1 MENLEALYSKR
12 TILLEEI
19 EHLEGANI
27 IHEYNRGCCA
37 GNNWMKNGLPISGT
51 IGAVLGACAYGL
63 TNIVQ
68 YAILN
73 STFSEAMYEFMT
85 ANSGIISF
93 SAAAVTF
100 AATSS
105 FMASR
110 FKANYQ
116 CETNFLEERI
126 KKNEAEIQNKHK
138 GIEEINK
145 KIKSLE
151 PNRSTNALPINT
163 RRKIYRA
170 IENKLIRTENEI
182 SKTKRIIEECE
193 ENITDRSLFTD
204 VLNLFPK
211 ALFPFMGIPITST
224 IGVGVWAIELGR
236 GKRNEIILAKQEYA
250 NQVAEVAQSQYGVTL
265 TPEIS
270 GPYNIIQQM
279 VDIKAS
285 LSGADLN
292 SWAVYTNQVSAKL
305 ASIQTEIL
313 GFDQVGLTCG
323 VLIGSM
329 AAVTAGIG
337 GAALIARKKRIKTA
351 IKNYDL
357 FQQQLEDLEIQKKT
371 LQDDLNAIK
380 NGGVLLNEY

>member
-1 MENLEALYSKR
+1 MEKLEALYSKR

-27 IHEYNRGCCA
+27 IYEANRGYCG
-37 GNNWMKNGLPISGT
+37 GNNWMKKGLPISGT
-51 IGAVLGACAYGL
+51 IGTVLGACAYGL

-73 STFSEAMYEFMT
+73 STFSELAYEFI
-85 ANSGIISF
+85 ASNSGIISF
-93 SAAAVTF
+93 SAATVTF

-105 FMASR
+105 FMTIR
-110 FKANYQ
+110 FKAQYQ
-116 CETNFLEERI
+116 YETNFWAGKI

-163 RRKIYRA
+163 RRKMYRA
-170 IENKLIRTENEI
+170 IENKLIRTENNI

-193 ENITDRSLFTD
+193 ESITDRSIFTD
-204 VLNLFPK
+204 VLNLFPI
-211 ALFPFMGIPITST
+211 ALFPCMGIPITST
-224 IGVGVWAIELGR
+224 TGVGVWAIELGR
-236 GKRNEIILAKQEYA
+236 AKRNEIISAKQEYA

-270 GPYNIIQQM
+270 GANNIIQQM
-279 VDIKAS
+279 VDVKAS

-313 GFDQVGLTCG
+313 GFDQVGLVCG
-323 VLIGSM
+323 VLVGSM

-351 IKNYDL
+351 IKNHDL
-357 FQQQLEDLEIQKKT
+357 YQRKLEGLEMQKQT
-371 LQDDLNAIK
+371 LVDDLNAIK

>member
-12 TILLEEI
+12 TILLKEI

-27 IHEYNRGCCA
+27 IYEANRGYCD
-37 GNNWMKNGLPISGT
+37 GNNWMKKGLPISGT
-51 IGAVLGACAYGL
+51 IGAVVGVCAYGL
-63 TNIVQ
+63 TNIIQ

-73 STFSEAMYEFMT
+73 STFSEAMYELIAT
-85 ANSGIISF
+85 NSGIVSF

-116 CETNFLEERI
+116 HQANFLEERI

-138 GIEEINK
+138 GIKEINK

-151 PNRSTNALPINT
+151 PNKSTNALPINT
-163 RRKIYRA
+163 RRKIYRT
-170 IENKLIRTENEI
+170 IENKLIRTENYI
-182 SKTKRIIEECE
+182 SKTKRIIEESE
-193 ENITDRSLFTD
+193 ESITDRSLFTD
-204 VLNLFPK
+204 VLNLFPI
-211 ALFPFMGIPITST
+211 ALFPCMGIPITST
-224 IGVGVWAIELGR
+224 TGVGVWAIELGR
-236 GKRNEIILAKQEYA
+236 AKRNEIISAKQDYA

-270 GPYNIIQQM
+270 GPNNIIQQM

-313 GFDQVGLTCG
+313 GFDQVGLVCG
-323 VLIGSM
+323 VLVGSM
-329 AAVTAGIG
+329 VAVTAGIG

-351 IKNYDL
+351 IKNHDL
-357 FQQQLEDLEIQKKT
+357 YQQKLEDLEIQKKT
-371 LQDDLNAIK
+371 LEDDLKAIK